1 MIDLL
6 PFLLAALAIELTPG
20 PNMFYIALLSAQH
33 GRKAGYAVTA
43 GVALG
48 LFIVGVLAM
57 LGFSTFVAENR
68 VLYETLR
75 WSGVAYLLF
84 LAWETLADAN
94 RPLETQPRHEL
105 MRESFRRGLITNLL
119 NPKAF
124 LFYMAVLPSFIRA
137 EQDGRGQ
144 FFVLTLI
151 YVSVATAI
159 HLAIVL
165 MSGSVSGLLQHPQRR
180 RVMGWVFAVLL
191 VLVAIWVVMKTA
203 R

>member
-1 MIDLL
+1 MEFL
-6 PFLLAALAIELTPG
+6 PFLLAAIAIELTPG

-33 GRKAGYAVTA
+33 GRKAGYSVAA

-48 LFIVGVLAM
+48 LFLVGLAAM

-75 WSGVAYLLF
+75 WSGVAYLLY
-84 LAWETLADAN
+84 LAWDTLQDAKK
-94 RPLETQPRHEL
+94 PLETQPQDEL
-105 MRESFRRGLITNLL
+105 LRESFLRGLVTNLL

-124 LFYMAVLPSFIRA
+124 LFYMAVLPSFITS
-137 EQDGRGQ
+137 DGQYTQQ

-151 YVSVATAI
+151 YVAVATGI

-165 MSGSVSGLLQHPQRR
+165 MSGSVSGVLQHPARR
-180 RVMGWVFAVLL
+180 RQIGWVFAILL
-191 VLVAIWVVMKTA
+191 VLVAIWVAIKTA
-203 R
+203 V